1 MPVKNED
8 REGKVKGKRGREEE
22 EGSSARAAG
31 CAKRVGCDG
40 GRTARVAGG
49 GGGEPF
55 AGGRWSAVVRCKSP
69 STAFNYDVIANTDD
83 GYFLRYTLYIT
94 RGPTAVDSRRA
105 RTKGRVLAL
114 CLCTGSYVLTTK
126 PCDCFRMFRNT
137 APETRF
143 SPAILSDSPPP
154 PTPRRVPLSSIY
166 SSRVGSLIFFC
177 WKNMATTK
185 WNRDSKYIL

>member
-1 MPVKNED
+1 MRGRAEIKKNASEKED
-8 REGKVKGKRGREEE
+8 REGKVKGKRGRGGGRGRRIIGEGCGVHE
-22 EGSSARAAG
+22 EG
-31 CAKRVGCDG
+31 RVRRRKNCKSG
-40 GRTARVAGG
+40 GRRWRGTVC
-49 GGGEPF
+49 
-55 AGGRWSAVVRCKSP
+55 GGRWSAVVRCKSP

-143 SPAILSDSPPP
+143 SPAILSDSLPPRP
-154 PTPRRVPLSSIY
+154 VAFR
-166 SSRVGSLIFFC
+166 SRAFIHLE
-177 WKNMATTK
+177 
-185 WNRDSKYIL
+185 

>member
-8 REGKVKGKRGREEE
+8 REGEVKGKWGRGGRGRRIIGEGCGVRE
-22 EGSSARAAG
+22 EG
-31 CAKRVGCDG
+31 RVRRRKNCKSG
-40 GRTARVAGG
+40 GRRWRGTVC
-49 GGGEPF
+49 
-55 AGGRWSAVVRCKSP
+55 GGRWSAVVRCKSP

-143 SPAILSDSPPP
+143 SPAILSDSPPS
-154 PTPRRVPLSSIY
+154 PTPPSRSALEHLFISSEI
-166 SSRVGSLIFFC
+166 VNFFFLLE
-177 WKNMATTK
+177 
-185 WNRDSKYIL
+185 KYGDHQMESGQ

>member
-1 MPVKNED
+1 M
-8 REGKVKGKRGREEE
+8 KGKRGREGGRRIIGVGCGVRE
-22 EGSSARAAG
+22 EG
-31 CAKRVGCDG
+31 RVRRRKNCKSG
-40 GRTARVAGG
+40 GRRWRGTVC
-49 GGGEPF
+49 
-55 AGGRWSAVVRCKSP
+55 GGRWSAVVRCKSP

-154 PTPRRVPLSSIY
+154 PTPPTSRSALEHLFISSEI
-166 SSRVGSLIFFC
+166 VNFLLLE
-177 WKNMATTK
+177 
-185 WNRDSKYIL
+185 KYGDHQMESGQ